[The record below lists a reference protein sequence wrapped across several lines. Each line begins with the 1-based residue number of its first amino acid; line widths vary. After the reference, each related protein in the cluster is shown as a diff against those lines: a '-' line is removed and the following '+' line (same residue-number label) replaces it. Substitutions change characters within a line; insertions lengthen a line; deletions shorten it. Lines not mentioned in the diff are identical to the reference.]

1 MSVFPPA
8 VPACR
13 EGRRMAK
20 LLVALLLL
28 VAAVGPACAVAPTS
42 RADTSIALERYRQEF
57 AKAKGTTTVPATSD
71 RNYILFADVMRRVLA
86 EHVKPGTPQ
95 ALVEKAVA
103 GLQKKRKEE
112 PAASDRA
119 LTEAALDSMLSS
131 LDPYSSFLDSE
142 HFRYMREQTQGE
154 FGGLGIEVT
163 MDDDSGLIRVVS
175 PIDGSPA
182 ARAGLRTGDLI
193 AKIDDAQVKG
203 MNLRDAVARMR
214 GPVGTSVALT
224 MRRNGAGGSGNS
236 GGSSGGNG
244 GGNGGAAGGDTPFRV
259 SLTRAVV
266 KIQPVRYRLEGD
278 VAYIRIA
285 AFNQQTSHA
294 LDDAVEDL
302 RRQANGR
309 LAGAVLDLR
318 NNPGGLLD
326 QAVNVADRFLEAVDI
341 VSVRGRDPDEN
352 RRYTGTPG
360 DLLAGLPIVLL
371 VNSGSASASEIV
383 AGALQDHSRALLFGT
398 RSYGKGSVQTIS
410 SLSGDIGIRLT
421 TARYFRPSGGLVDCF
436 GVTPNLEIK
445 PANDNSEETHPDPAT
460 CDPNAS
466 PPPPPRAWR
475 MEELCP
481 DVAVSQPKP
490 DSDRPLECAVAAIR
504 TRLMGTLIGRP

>member
-1 MSVFPPA
+1 MSLNLPA
-8 VPACR
+8 GPACR

-20 LLVALLLL
+20 VLMALLLL
-28 VAAVGPACAVAPTS
+28 MVAMGPACAVAPSS
-42 RADTSIALERYRQEF
+42 RADTGIALERYRQEF
-57 AKAKGTTTVPATSD
+57 AKAKGVNAPPSTSD

-86 EHVKPGTPQ
+86 EHVKPAAPQ
-95 ALVEKAVA
+95 VLVEKAVA
-103 GLQKKRKEE
+103 GLQKKKKEE
-112 PAASDRA
+112 PVANDRV

-193 AKIDDAQVKG
+193 AKIDDTQVKG

-224 MRRNGAGGSGNS
+224 MRRNGGAGSGNGNS
-236 GGSSGGNG
+236 NGNGSNSSG
-244 GGNGGAAGGDTPFRV
+244 AGGTDAPFRV

-360 DLLAGLPIVLL
+360 DLMAGLPIVLL
-371 VNSGSASASEIV
+371 INSGSASASEIV

-410 SLSGDIGIRLT
+410 SLSGEIGIRLT
-421 TARYFRPSGGLVDCF
+421 TARYFRPSGALVDCF
-436 GVTPNLEIK
+436 GVSPNLEIK
-445 PANDNSEETHPDPAT
+445 PANDNTEETHPDPAT
-460 CDPNAS
+460 CDPNAP

-475 MEELCP
+475 MEDLCP

>member
-1 MSVFPPA
+1 M
-8 VPACR
+8 
-13 EGRRMAK
+13 
-20 LLVALLLL
+20 ALLLL
-28 VAAVGPACAVAPTS
+28 MVAMGPACAVAPSS
-42 RADTSIALERYRQEF
+42 RADTSAALERYRQEF
-57 AKAKGTTTVPATSD
+57 AKVKGTTAPPSTSD

-86 EHVKPGTPQ
+86 EHVKPSTPQ
-95 ALVEKAVA
+95 ALVDKAVV
-103 GLQKKRKEE
+103 GLQKKKKDE
-112 PAASDRA
+112 PGATDRV

-193 AKIDDAQVKG
+193 AKIDDTQVKG

-224 MRRNGAGGSGNS
+224 MRRNGST
-236 GGSSGGNG
+236 
-244 GGNGGAAGGDTPFRV
+244 GGANGAEPSPFRV

-294 LDDAVEDL
+294 LDEAVEDM
-302 RRQANGR
+302 RRQTNGK

-360 DLLAGLPIVLL
+360 DLMAGLPIVMLI
-371 VNSGSASASEIV
+371 NSGSASASEIV

-410 SLSGDIGIRLT
+410 SLTGDIGIRLT
-421 TARYFRPSGGLVDCF
+421 TARYFRPSGALVDCF
-436 GVTPNLEIK
+436 GVSPNLEIK
-445 PANDNSEETHPDPAT
+445 PANDNAEETHPDPAT
-460 CDPNAS
+460 CDPNA
-466 PPPPPRAWR
+466 PPPPPARAWK
-475 MEELCP
+475 MEDLCP
-481 DVAVSQPKP
+481 DVAVTPPKP

>member
-1 MSVFPPA
+1 M
-8 VPACR
+8 
-13 EGRRMAK
+13 GK
-20 LLVALLLL
+20 LLVALVLLL
-28 VAAVGPACAVAPTS
+28 VGSGTACAVAPTS
-42 RADTSIALERYRQEF
+42 RTDLGSALDRYRHEF
-57 AKAKGTTTVPATSD
+57 AKVRPSGTLPSTSD
-71 RNYILFADVMRRVLA
+71 RNYILFADVMRRVLS
-86 EHVKPGTPQ
+86 EHVKPADPQ
-95 ALVEKAVA
+95 TLVDKAVQ
-103 GLQKKRKEE
+103 GLQKKKKEE
-112 PAASDRA
+112 PGSNDRA
-119 LTEAALDSMLSS
+119 LTEGALDAMLTS

-163 MDDDSGLIRVVS
+163 MDEESGLVRVVS

-193 AKIDDAQVKG
+193 AKIDELQVKG
-203 MNLRDAVARMR
+203 LNLRDAVARMR

-224 MRRNGAGGSGNS
+224 LRRTNAE
-236 GGSSGGNG
+236 
-244 GGNGGAAGGDTPFRV
+244 TPVRV

-285 AFNQQTSHA
+285 AFNQQTAHS
-294 LDDAVEDL
+294 LDEAVENM
-302 RRQANGR
+302 RRQTGGK
-309 LAGAVLDLR
+309 LAGAVIDLR

-352 RRYTGTPG
+352 RRYSGTPG
-360 DLLAGLPIVLL
+360 DLLPGLPVVVL

-383 AGALQDHSRALLFGT
+383 AGALQDHNRALLFGI

-410 SLSGDIGIRLT
+410 SLSGDVGIRLT

-436 GVTPNLEIK
+436 GITPNLEIR
-445 PANDNSEETHPDPAT
+445 PAGPPPPPGAPPNAANGEETHPDPAT
-460 CDPNAS
+460 CDPDAKA
-466 PPPPPRAWR
+466 PPAPRSWR
-475 MEELCP
+475 MEDLCP
-481 DVAVSQPKP
+481 DVLMSGAPKP
-490 DSDRPLECAVAAIR
+490 EDDRPLQCAVAAIR
-504 TRLMGTLIGRP
+504 TRLTGALAGR

>member
-1 MSVFPPA
+1 
-8 VPACR
+8 
-13 EGRRMAK
+13 MAR

-28 VAAVGPACAVAPTS
+28 MVAMGPACAVAPVS
-42 RADTSIALERYRQEF
+42 RADTSAALERYRQEF
-57 AKAKGTTTVPATSD
+57 AKAKGASSLPSPSD
-71 RNYILFADVMRRVLA
+71 RNYILFADVMRRVLS
-86 EHVKPGTPQ
+86 EHVKPSPPQ
-95 ALVEKAVA
+95 VLVDKAVA
-103 GLQKKRKEE
+103 GLQKKKKDE
-112 PAASDRA
+112 PGANDRI
-119 LTEAALDSMLSS
+119 LTEAALDAMLSS

-163 MDDDSGLIRVVS
+163 MDEESGLIRVVS

-193 AKIDDAQVKG
+193 AKIDELQVKG
-203 MNLRDAVARMR
+203 LNLRDAVARMR

-224 MRRNGAGGSGNS
+224 MRRNPT
-236 GGSSGGNG
+236 
-244 GGNGGAAGGDTPFRV
+244 DQPFRV

-285 AFNQQTSHA
+285 TFNQQTAHA
-294 LDDAVEDL
+294 LDDAVEEM
-302 RRQANGR
+302 RRQSGNR
-309 LAGAVLDLR
+309 LAGAVIDLR

-326 QAVNVADRFLEAVDI
+326 QAVSVADRFLEAVDI

-410 SLSGDIGIRLT
+410 SLTSDVGIRLT

-436 GVTPNLEIK
+436 GISPNLEIK
-445 PANDNSEETHPDPAT
+445 PVNGNTEETHPDPAT
-460 CDPNAS
+460 CDPAAQ

-481 DVAVSQPKP
+481 DVAATPPAPDADQPV
-490 DSDRPLECAVAAIR
+490 DCAVAAIR
-504 TRLMGTLIGRP
+504 TRLMGTLIGGRP